1 MEIMIQFNLTKQI
14 SHEGCKLQNKVHN
27 PRITLLIAYL
37 RKQGSGI
44 DMRVLGYIC
53 IGSPSRSENQSGLE
67 VVHDLTPD
75 YCSNL
80 VFPSS
85 LSAPDASY
93 FSQFPE
99 YIPVISHTSVNTTPL
114 SVVPS
119 IGLILH
125 DSIPLP
131 LYFSTLSPVSPLSY
145 LHDKTPTSSHSP
157 LGSLHS

>member
-27 PRITLLIAYL
+27 PRVIMLIACF

-44 DMRVLGYIC
+44 DMRVLGYVC
-53 IGSPSRSENQSGLE
+53 IGSPSCSENQSGLK
-67 VVHDLTPD
+67 VIHDPTPD

-80 VFPSS
+80 VFPSR
-85 LSAPDASY
+85 SAPDASY

-99 YIPVISHTSVNTTPL
+99 YIPVISHTSVNTTPF

-125 DSIPLP
+125 DSVSLP
-131 LYFSTLSPVSPLSY
+131 LYFSTFSPVSSLSY
-145 LHDKTPTSSHSP
+145 LCDKTPTSSHSP